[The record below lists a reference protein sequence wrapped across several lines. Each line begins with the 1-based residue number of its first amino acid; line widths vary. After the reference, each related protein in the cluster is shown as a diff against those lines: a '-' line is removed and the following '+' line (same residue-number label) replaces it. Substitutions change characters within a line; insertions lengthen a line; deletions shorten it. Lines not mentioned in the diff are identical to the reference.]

1 MTPPSVDTL
10 FRSLRAAIEE
20 VCNLKELLMEMDNRS
35 TGIELKYKDLAN
47 KVRYL
52 ERCSMDATESL
63 HRATQRNKGL
73 TAALK
78 STVLDIWVGH
88 CNNCGNKFDYDD
100 ETNSPHI
107 LEKCGAPWCHSCI
120 QKRRRVCMH
129 HSRLGTQQ
137 SHRLYSNACV
147 ICHEDQAQTT
157 IDMECGHPVCRECLR
172 NWLSWKHG
180 MHQDDVVHSKV
191 PYVCSLCQN
200 REKACVLFSLPLV
213 QHVPSYE
220 RARACAARQ
229 R

>member
-107 LEKCGAPWCHSCI
+107 LEKCGAVSESNTTSMKLLI
-120 QKRRRVCMH
+120 DSAVVSQ
-129 HSRLGTQQ
+129 
-137 SHRLYSNACV
+137 LYPKETKSVYA
-147 ICHEDQAQTT
+147 
-157 IDMECGHPVCRECLR
+157 P
-172 NWLSWKHG
+172 
-180 MHQDDVVHSKV
+180 
-191 PYVCSLCQN
+191 
-200 REKACVLFSLPLV
+200 
-213 QHVPSYE
+213 
-220 RARACAARQ
+220 
-229 R
+229 